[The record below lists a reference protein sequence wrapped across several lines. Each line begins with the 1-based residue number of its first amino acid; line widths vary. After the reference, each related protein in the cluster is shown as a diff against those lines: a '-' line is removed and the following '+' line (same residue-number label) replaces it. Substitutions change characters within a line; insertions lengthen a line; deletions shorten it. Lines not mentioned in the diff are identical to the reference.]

1 MPTKIRHLRTAS
13 ALVLVALL
21 SCACSAGARASSSGA
36 HPSARPSSATAQMD
50 AFTCTSVQAL
60 LGHLA
65 AGTARWSP
73 TLKPFDPAVAVQIR
87 TTSVNLQKQLPRVRT
102 VAVYRAV
109 LSSAKAFGSVAT
121 AMTQ

>member
-1 MPTKIRHLRTAS
+1 
-13 ALVLVALL
+13 
-21 SCACSAGARASSSGA
+21 
-36 HPSARPSSATAQMD
+36 MD
-50 AFTCTSVQAL
+50 AFACTSVQAL

-87 TTSVNLQKQLPRVRT
+87 ATSVNMQKQLPRVRT

-109 LSSAKAFGSVAT
+109 LLSSKAFGSVAT
-121 AMTQ
+121 AMVQKKRAQVGRAISATHIAFRNLKKVCGA